1 MRRTILPLA
10 LPVLLC
16 VAALCA
22 APAAAPAAAPEA
34 SAPSGASAPSE
45 ARFPRS
51 AQQAALDGY
60 RLIDQAG
67 LRGLLAQNPPPL
79 LIDTRP
85 DYEFRQGSIPGAQN
99 LPFEPG
105 EAHGL
110 SPAKREALARLLGP
124 DKERVVVVYC
134 RAPQ

>member
-22 APAAAPAAAPEA
+22 APAAASAAAPEA
-34 SAPSGASAPSE
+34 PATSE

-67 LRGLLAQNPPPL
+67 LRGLLAQSPPPL

-85 DYEFRQGSIPGAQN
+85 DYEFRQGCIPGAQN

>member
-1 MRRTILPLA
+1 MRRMILTLA

-16 VAALCA
+16 LAALSA
-22 APAAAPAAAPEA
+22 ASVVAPAASSAAAPEA
-34 SAPSGASAPSE
+34 SAASE

-60 RLIDQAG
+60 RLIGQAE
-67 LRGLLAQNPPPL
+67 LRGLLAKSPPPL

-110 SPAKREALARLLGP
+110 SQAKREALARLLGP